1 MASDEDRDFFPPAS
15 SAAQRRAGGPRN
27 GPSTARITPAVLLG
41 LLDALQDGVVLAN
54 DEGALVLA
62 NRRAEDMFGYAH
74 GELIGYPVET
84 LVPAGL
90 QEAHAG
96 LRARYA
102 REPTARPMGARA
114 RLVGLHK
121 DGSTFPLRISLSP
134 VPTATDR
141 FILAVIRDVTDD
153 RPSTDL
159 GDLARAAAANQVHR
173 GRKLLDRVVNS
184 LFHVGLSLDS
194 AIDLPHDIAIQRI
207 ADALRRLDDTIRDI
221 RGHVFTDLD
230 QGAPPDSAPA
240 NEEGDGDS
248 SPHGA

>member
-1 MASDEDRDFFPPAS
+1 MASDEDRDFTPPS
-15 SAAQRRAGGPRN
+15 GAARRGADGPR
-27 GPSTARITPAVLLG
+27 TAGLTPAVLLG
-41 LLDALQDGVVLAN
+41 LLDALDDGVVLAN
-54 DEGALVLA
+54 HEGALVLA

-90 QEAHAG
+90 REAHADV
-96 LRARYA
+96 RARYA

-114 RLVGLHK
+114 RLVGLRK
-121 DGSTFPLRISLSP
+121 DRSTFPVRISLSP

-141 FILAVIRDVTDD
+141 FVLAVIRDVTDD

-159 GDLARAAAANQVHR
+159 GDLARAAAANQMHR

-184 LFHVGLSLDS
+184 LFHVGLSLES
-194 AIDLPHDIAIQRI
+194 AIDLPHDVAIQRI
-207 ADALRRLDDTIRDI
+207 ADALRSLDDTIREIQD
-221 RGHVFTDLD
+221 HAFTDVD
-230 QGAPPDSAPA
+230 RGAPPDSAPS
-240 NEEGDGDS
+240 NGQGDDNS